1 MKRATIPR
9 LSDRLAQIAIALD
22 SGGGEAQL
30 AFAAAERLDE
40 LEAKLRDTRQAALYM
55 RSTITQ
61 VASLLNGERIF
72 GMKAED
78 DPQEMAKTKIDA
90 CLRAV
95 AGMDFVVE
103 IGNRELLPAPSRRLR
118 QRHRASDHARTRSL

>member
-95 AGMDFVVE
+95 AGMDFV
-103 IGNRELLPAPSRRLR
+103 GGDRES
-118 QRHRASDHARTRSL
+118 

>member
-1 MKRATIPR
+1 MKRASVPR

-55 RSTITQ
+55 RSTMAQ
-61 VASLLNGERIF
+61 AQSLLAGERLF
-72 GMKAED
+72 GMHAGD
-78 DPQEMAKTKIDA
+78 DLQEMAKTKIEV

-95 AGMDFVVE
+95 AGMDFVE
-103 IGNRELLPAPSRRLR
+103 GG
-118 QRHRASDHARTRSL
+118 